1 MRRSVLNPAAL
12 AGVVITLVSSGLL
25 VAPRIAA
32 GDPLASAQAEAAQ
45 ITSQLQADSARVD
58 AISQQYETAQQ
69 KVQALD
75 DQIDQIRST
84 IAADQVQVQSD
95 QGNLRRAALNS
106 YMSAG
111 NNTGLDQ
118 LFGAG
123 GQSAAVANTYRT
135 VASGNI
141 STDIDSLNVAQKNLA
156 VQQGQLQVAQG
167 QAQSALNEVASEQQ
181 AAEAAVAQQQATLS
195 QVKGQIATLVAQ
207 QQAAQA
213 AAQHAA
219 FVSRVGNLPEVPPP
233 PSGSGAGAA
242 VAAAESQIGVPY
254 VWGGES
260 PGVGFDCSGLTQWAW
275 GQAGVGIPRTAQ
287 DQYDASTHIPLGDL
301 APGDLVFWG
310 GGPDDVEHVGMY
322 VGGGDV
328 VDAPETGEDVQI
340 QPIWEDGLVGAG
352 RV

>member
-1 MRRSVLNPAAL
+1 MLNPAAL
-12 AGVVITLVSSGLL
+12 AGVVVTLVSSGLL

-32 GDPLASAQAEAAQ
+32 GDPLSSAQAEAAQ
-45 ITSQLQADSARVD
+45 ITAQLQADSARVD
-58 AISQQYETAQQ
+58 AISQQYEEAQQ

-75 DQIDQIRST
+75 DQIDQIRAS
-84 IAADQVQVQSD
+84 IAADQSQVQSD

-111 NNTGLDQ
+111 NNTGLEQ

-141 STDIDSLNVAQKNLA
+141 STDIDSLDVAQKNLA
-156 VQQGQLQVAQG
+156 TQQAQLQVAQG
-167 QAQSALNEVASEQQ
+167 QAQSALNAVAAEQQ
-181 AAEAAVAQQQATLS
+181 AAEAAVAQQEATLS
-195 QVKGQIATLVAQ
+195 QVKGQIASLVAQ

-219 FVSRVGNLPEVPPP
+219 FVSRVGTLANIPP
-233 PSGSGAGAA
+233 PSGSGASAA

-254 VWGGES
+254 QWGGES

-275 GQAGVGIPRTAQ
+275 GRAGVGIPRTAQ
-287 DQYDASTHIPLGDL
+287 EQYDASSHIPLGDL

-310 GGPDDVEHVGMY
+310 GGPGDVQHVAMY
-322 VGGGDV
+322 VGNGDV
-328 VDAPETGEDVQI
+328 VQAPETGEDVQI
-340 QPIWEDGLVGAG
+340 SSIWDDGLVGAG